1 MAEIPQRVQQFI
13 ANYIF
18 SLSELEI
25 LLYLRDHAAEKCAVQ
40 TIGKDLLMHGPA
52 VEPRLEAL
60 RVSGLVSSIEIR
72 GSKYYQYSPAQ
83 EMDAVI
89 DELTRW
95 YKSHPVAITTL
106 IFSKPIDNI
115 IRGFAD
121 SFRIRKKEDE

>member
-1 MAEIPQRVQQFI
+1 MDQIPERVQQFI

-25 LLYLRDHAAEKCAVQ
+25 LLYLRGQAADKCSAETV
-40 TIGKDLLMHGPA
+40 GRALLMYRPA
-52 VEPRLEAL
+52 AEPRLEAL
-60 RVSGLVSSIEIR
+60 RVSGLISAVEMQGER
-72 GSKYYQYSPAQ
+72 LYQYSPSA
-83 EMDAVI
+83 EEAELI
-89 DELTRW
+89 DEVAKW

-121 SFRIRKKEDE
+121 SFRIRKKEGE